1 MFGKLFGSASSGS
14 GSSQSAAAQNMVM
27 LDTRIAQMKAAASGI
42 SGAVSHEAG
51 QYLGVDIRI
60 SKAEN
65 GFIVSVEGRRFIA
78 ESVEDVTGIIA
89 VQMIAME
96 SQ

>member
-1 MFGKLFGSASSGS
+1 MLGGFFGTSAA
-14 GSSQSAAAQNMVM
+14 QSTLSNGNIAAAQNLLVSNSNVSQGAYN
-27 LDTRIAQMKAAASGI
+27 R
-42 SGAVSHEAG
+42 AVSHESG
-51 QYLGVDIRI
+51 QYLGVDVRI

-96 SQ
+96 SK